1 MNSNLFCCCND
12 TLFSENLMN
21 KIREIQS
28 WSVSGFLLTPVI
40 LLSFLSSIF
49 LFTQSIINNQIVNP
63 LLFGVGLA
71 IFVLAISLGTGLFI
85 VQPNQAQVLVLLGN
99 YIGSIRQPGFYWTL
113 PGIVERKKVSLRVRN
128 LNSDYIKVNDA
139 QGSPIEIG
147 AVIVW
152 RVIDS
157 AKAVFDVEDY
167 GKFVTIQSE
176 TAIRALANRYPYDIY
191 ESDVPSLRSKPDDMA
206 GVLKIEAQQRLNVA
220 GVEVVDARLTHL
232 AYAPEIAQAMLRRQQ
247 ATAVIA
253 AKERIVEGAMG
264 MVEMAL
270 TRLSEHQVVE
280 LDEERKAAMVN
291 NLLVAIVSEGATQPI
306 INTGTLYT

>member
-1 MNSNLFCCCND
+1 MNQ
-12 TLFSENLMN
+12 
-21 KIREIQS
+21 IREIQS
-28 WSVSGFLLTPVI
+28 WSLNGLLMIPAIALGFLGSV
-40 LLSFLSSIF
+40 F
-49 LFTQSIINNQIVNP
+49 LFTQSIADNQVVNP
-63 LLFGVGLA
+63 LLLGIGLT
-71 IFVLAISLGTGLFI
+71 IFLLALFLCTGLFI
-85 VQPNQAQVLVLLGN
+85 VQPNQAQVLILLGN

-113 PGIVERKKVSLRVRN
+113 PWIVQRKQVSLRVRN
-128 LNSDYIKVNDA
+128 FNSDYIKVNDA

-157 AKAVFDVEDY
+157 AKAVFDVEDFRE
-167 GKFVTIQSE
+167 FVAIQSE
-176 TAIRALANRYPYDIY
+176 TAIRALANRYPYDVY
-191 ESDVPSLRSKPDDMA
+191 EADVPTLRSQPDDMA
-206 GVLKIEAQQRLNVA
+206 KVLKIEAQNRLEVT
-220 GVEVVDARLTHL
+220 GVEVVDARITHL

-247 ATAVIA
+247 AAAVIA

-270 TRLSEHQVVE
+270 NRLSEQQVVE